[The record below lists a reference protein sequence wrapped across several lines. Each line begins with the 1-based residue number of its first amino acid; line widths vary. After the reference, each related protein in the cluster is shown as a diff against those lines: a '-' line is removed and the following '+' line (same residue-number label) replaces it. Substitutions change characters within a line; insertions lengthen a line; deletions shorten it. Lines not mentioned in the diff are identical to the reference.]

1 MTQVFLHAR
10 MENGSD
16 VLGMYRGFSCPKLM
30 ERLYGNICS
39 QIFCCDVIIE
49 LTRQLTTYYKL
60 LDDVTREL
68 TGALKVQQLRD
79 IFTSKRNRIW
89 RIRPRCEPVRHPM
102 N

>member
-39 QIFCCDVIIE
+39 QIF
-49 LTRQLTTYYKL
+49 
-60 LDDVTREL
+60 
-68 TGALKVQQLRD
+68 
-79 IFTSKRNRIW
+79 
-89 RIRPRCEPVRHPM
+89 
-102 N
+102 